1 MEPPL
6 LQTGEELSRGGASAC
21 MAASWLLHLVKVE
34 GDVFAAYL
42 RPPELTALV
51 RRGIASELIPTA
63 NASSITSS
71 PDDAARY
78 NLACALGTNAKI
90 ESESFQRRD
99 GLGRGCTRLR
109 LRAQEGRGVRFAFVQ
124 RLWSWLQICARN

>member
-1 MEPPL
+1 
-6 LQTGEELSRGGASAC
+6 
-21 MAASWLLHLVKVE
+21 MAASPRQAEGLLHLVKLK

-42 RPPELTALV
+42 RSPELTALV
-51 RRGIASELIPTA
+51 RRGIASELIPPA
-63 NASSITSS
+63 KCLVDYVS

>member
-1 MEPPL
+1 
-6 LQTGEELSRGGASAC
+6 
-21 MAASWLLHLVKVE
+21 MAASPRQAEGLLHLVKLK

-42 RPPELTALV
+42 RSPELTALV
-51 RRGIASELIPTA
+51 RRGITSELIPPA
-63 NASSITSS
+63 KCLVDYVS